1 MPQFSSD
8 LTAALLNG
16 PCHSKAW
23 GFSNAFC
30 GGEKKHI
37 RTARVK
43 IYDHPLIPAAQK
55 LFLYPS
61 ASFVPAGHVKELV
74 TISLSDP
81 VCPESHGSWAF
92 PQSLHCSSHQC

>member
-16 PCHSKAW
+16 PCHSKTW
-23 GFSNAFC
+23 GFSNAFSR
-30 GGEKKHI
+30 GEKKHT
-37 RTARVK
+37 RNARVK
-43 IYDHPLIPAAQK
+43 MCNHPLIPAAQK

-61 ASFVPAGHVKELV
+61 ASSVPAGHVKELV
-74 TISLSDP
+74 MISLSDP
-81 VCPESHGSWAF
+81 VWPESHGSRAF